1 MKRRTAIRNVV
12 IISAGASLL
21 PSCMQESSSSIPLK
35 NISITGSEEQ
45 MLARLTEA
53 IIPKTKDFIGA
64 NDLKAHEFVLTMIDD
79 CVSPEDQKK
88 FTEGLKE
95 FDKLSHDKFGQVF
108 TGFTAEQ
115 KRSMIADIEGKKD
128 IPENVQKFYGTV
140 KWYTIQSFTSS
151 EKYLLDI
158 RKYKQTPGGNFKG
171 CVPV

>member
-35 NISITGSEEQ
+35 NISITGSQEQ
-45 MLARLTEA
+45 MLAQLTEA
-53 IIPKTKDFIGA
+53 IIPKTKNFIGA
-64 NDLKAHEFVLTMIDD
+64 GELKAHEFLLTMIDD
-79 CVSPEDQKK
+79 CVSPEEQKK
-88 FTEGLKE
+88 FTEGLKD

-108 TGFTAEQ
+108 TSFTPEQ
-115 KRSMIADIEGKKD
+115 KRSFIADIEGKKD
-128 IPENVQKFYGTV
+128 ISENVQKFYGTV
-140 KWYTIQSFTSS
+140 KRYTVQSFTTS